1 MRLFFAIPLPAGVQ
15 EALAGVQQQ
24 LKSAVGGGS
33 WPDPQGLHLTLAFLG
48 EQDVARVP
56 ALVASALRVAAGHS
70 TFWLRTSH
78 LGWFPSA
85 RAARVLW
92 LGLEEEPRLLALAQ
106 DLRGGLRAEGVAFD
120 AKPFKAHLTLAR
132 FRAPQA
138 VAALEDPSA
147 PWAFEARE
155 VVLFQS
161 VQTPSGS
168 HYVALG
174 KAEFG
179 RGG

>member
-1 MRLFFAIPLPAGVQ
+1 MRLFFAIPLPAKVQ
-15 EALAGVQQQ
+15 EALASVQQQ
-24 LKSAVGGGS
+24 VKTAVGGGS

-48 EQDVARVP
+48 EQEVARVP
-56 ALVASALRVAAGHS
+56 ALVELALRVVAGHS
-70 TFWLRTSH
+70 VFWLRTSH
-78 LGWFPSA
+78 LGGFPSA

-92 LGLEEEPRLLALAQ
+92 LGLDEEPRLLALAQ

-120 AKPFKAHLTLAR
+120 VKPFKAHLTLAR
-132 FRAPQA
+132 FKAPQ
-138 VAALEDPSA
+138 VVGMFEEPPA
-147 PWAFEARE
+147 PLAFEARE

-161 VQTPSGS
+161 VQTTFGAR
-168 HYVALG
+168 YVTLG